1 MEKSKKILTEFEEEH
16 KMKRQ
21 IWAIPI
27 VYLALGL
34 TACSGGQVQETTAE
48 AETTAAE
55 TEAETQVQISK
66 DEIEKEKNSSLN
78 WEMAEEILTH
88 ISDPEFPDYTV
99 NVVEDY
105 GAVPN
110 DGQLDTKAIQAAI
123 DETSE
128 KGGGTVIVPQG
139 VFDTGAITL
148 KDNVNLCLQD
158 KETKLMFT
166 QEINHDNYP
175 LVYAHWEGQP
185 LYNYSSFIY
194 AKDAENIA
202 LTGAGTM
209 DGQAGDGTPWCWM
222 SRDYMTDYQDAD
234 RNALMDMNTNRIPVE
249 ERIFGEGHFLR
260 PNFIQLIGCKN
271 VLVEGITLL
280 RSPMWEVNP
289 VLCTNVTV
297 RGIHISTKA
306 ANNDGVDPESCN
318 YVLIEDNYFDTGDDC
333 IAIKSGRNADGRETN
348 TPSQNIIIR
357 NNIFADGHGG
367 ITIGSE
373 VSGGVRNVF
382 ADNNQFDSPNLKYAL
397 RFKTNAVRGGVI
409 ENIYLRNTTIKSV
422 SDAVVHATMLYE
434 EGRHGDF
441 MPQFKNIT
449 IENLTSTGGD
459 FGFFVEAFE
468 EVPVTGLVMKNVQLD
483 GVGVPLRAVNWQDPV
498 LENVVIN
505 DMKYPAPFDTRM
517 DGIPYVGSE
526 VKADSILLGGDPETL
541 TYPWQTAEKK
551 DGVFEDAGEG
561 QVWTVPEDLDGEY
574 LKVTA
579 SDENGNKN
587 SSIAYKILPDKNV
600 CGVDDIDPQAEA
612 VKRLAAKGILNPDE
626 KIDLDAKV
634 TRLDVARMLAGMW
647 ELTEPEEVVEI
658 SDVTAEDTDYGI
670 IAAVIENGMM
680 ELKEGAFDKSA
691 AVTREELADI
701 AIKSCGAPY
710 DETTFWA
717 TPTYDDVEEIDTYYH
732 TNVATCKDFGFMTA
746 DEGNVFKPKEETNFR
761 TVIDVLD
768 KVAVYARR

>member
-1 MEKSKKILTEFEEEH
+1 
-16 KMKRQ
+16 MKRR
-21 IWAIPI
+21 ILGVPAA
-27 VYLALGL
+27 VLALSLVG
-34 TACSGGQVQETTAE
+34 CSGGQTEETPAETETTVQET
-48 AETTAAE
+48 
-55 TEAETQVQISK
+55 
-66 DEIEKEKNSSLN
+66 EKETKAEPEKTDSKAGNGSGMS
-78 WEMAEEILTH
+78 WAMAEEILTH

-105 GAVPN
+105 GAVPD
-110 DGQLDTKAIQAAI
+110 DGELDTEAIQKAI

-128 KGGGTVIVPQG
+128 KGGGTVIVPKG
-139 VFDTGAITL
+139 AFDTGAITL

-158 KETKLMFT
+158 KETKLLFT
-166 QEINHDNYP
+166 QEINHENYP

-194 AKDAENIA
+194 AKDAKNIA
-202 LTGAGTM
+202 LTGEGTM

-222 SRDYMTDYQDAD
+222 SRDYMTDYQDDD
-234 RNALMDMNTNRIPVE
+234 RNALMNMNATRVPIE

-260 PNFIQLIGCKN
+260 PNFIQLIGCEN

-306 ANNDGVDPESCN
+306 ANNDGIDPESSN

-357 NNIFADGHGG
+357 NNVFADGHGG

-409 ENIYLRNTTIKSV
+409 ENIYLRNTNIKSV

-434 EGRHGDF
+434 EGRHGDY

-459 FGFFVEAFE
+459 FGIFVEAFE

-483 GVGVPLRAVNWQDPV
+483 QVGVPLRAVNWEEPI

-505 DMKYPAPFDTRM
+505 GMKYPAPSDTRM
-517 DGIPYVGSE
+517 EGIPCAGSE
-526 VKADSILLGGDPETL
+526 VKADSILLGGKPEEL
-541 TYPWQTAEKK
+541 TYEWKTAAQK
-551 DGVFEDAGEG
+551 DGNFEKVGEG
-561 QVWTVPEDLDGEY
+561 QTWKVPEGLEDQY

-579 SDENGNKN
+579 SDENGNEN
-587 SSIAYKILPDKNV
+587 SSIAYRILQTEKV
-600 CGVDDIDPQAEA
+600 CGIEDKDPSADA
-612 VKRLAAKGILNPDE
+612 VKRLAAKGL
-626 KIDLDAKV
+626 LDPQTTINLDKTV
-634 TRLDVARMLAGMW
+634 TRLDVAFMLAGMW
-647 ELTEPEEVVEI
+647 GLTEPEGTVEI
-658 SDVTAEDTDYGI
+658 SDVREDDEDYGV
-670 IAAVIENGMM
+670 IAAVVEEGMM
-680 ELKEGAFDKSA
+680 ELKDGAFDKSA

-717 TPTYDDVEEIDTYYH
+717 TPTYDDLEEIDTYYH
-732 TNVATCKDFGFMTA
+732 TNVATCNDFGFMLA
-746 DEGNVFKPKEETNFR
+746 AEGNIFKPKEEADFR

>member
-1 MEKSKKILTEFEEEH
+1 
-16 KMKRQ
+16 MKRR
-21 IWAIPI
+21 ILGVPAA
-27 VYLALGL
+27 VLALSLVG
-34 TACSGGQVQETTAE
+34 CSGGQTEETPAETETTVQET
-48 AETTAAE
+48 
-55 TEAETQVQISK
+55 
-66 DEIEKEKNSSLN
+66 EKETKAEPEKTDSKAGNGSGMS
-78 WEMAEEILTH
+78 WAMAEEILTH

-105 GAVPN
+105 GAVPD
-110 DGQLDTKAIQAAI
+110 DGELDTEAIQKAI

-128 KGGGTVIVPQG
+128 KGGGTVIVPKG
-139 VFDTGAITL
+139 AFDTGAITL

-158 KETKLMFT
+158 KETKLLFT
-166 QEINHDNYP
+166 QEINHENYP

-194 AKDAENIA
+194 AKDAKNIA
-202 LTGAGTM
+202 LTGEGTM

-222 SRDYMTDYQDAD
+222 SRDYMTDYQDDD
-234 RNALMDMNTNRIPVE
+234 RNALMNMNATRVPIE

-260 PNFIQLIGCKN
+260 PNFIQLIGCEN

-306 ANNDGVDPESCN
+306 ANNDGIDPESSN

-357 NNIFADGHGG
+357 NNVFADGHGG

-409 ENIYLRNTTIKSV
+409 ENIYLRNTNIKSV

-434 EGRHGDF
+434 EGRHGDY

-459 FGFFVEAFE
+459 FGIFVEAFE

-483 GVGVPLRAVNWQDPV
+483 QVGVPLRAVNWEEPI

-505 DMKYPAPFDTRM
+505 GMKYPAPSDTRM
-517 DGIPYVGSE
+517 EGIPCAGSE
-526 VKADSILLGGDPETL
+526 VKADSILLGGKPEEL
-541 TYPWQTAEKK
+541 TYEWKTAAQK
-551 DGVFEDAGEG
+551 DGNFEKVGEG
-561 QVWTVPEDLDGEY
+561 QTWKVPEGLEDQY

-579 SDENGNKN
+579 SDENGNEN
-587 SSIAYKILPDKNV
+587 SSIAYRILQTEKV
-600 CGVDDIDPQAEA
+600 CGIEDKDLSADA
-612 VKRLAAKGILNPDE
+612 VKRLAAKGL
-626 KIDLDAKV
+626 LDPQTTINLDKTV
-634 TRLDVARMLAGMW
+634 TRLDVASMLAGMW
-647 ELTEPEEVVEI
+647 GLTEPEGTVEI
-658 SDVTAEDTDYGI
+658 SDVREDDEDYGV
-670 IAAVIENGMM
+670 IAAVVEEGMM
-680 ELKEGAFDKSA
+680 ELKDGAFDKSA

-717 TPTYDDVEEIDTYYH
+717 TPTYDDLEEIDTYYH
-732 TNVATCKDFGFMTA
+732 TNVATCNDFGFMLA
-746 DEGNVFKPKEETNFR
+746 AEGNIFKPKEEADFR

>member
-1 MEKSKKILTEFEEEH
+1 MKKRILG
-16 KMKRQ
+16 
-21 IWAIPI
+21 IPAA
-27 VYLALGL
+27 VLALSLAG
-34 TACSGGQVQETTAE
+34 CSGGQTQETPAETETTVQETEKETEKE
-48 AETTAAE
+48 AEKTDD
-55 TEAETQVQISK
+55 K
-66 DEIEKEKNSSLN
+66 DGADGGMS
-78 WEMAEEILTH
+78 WAMAEEILTH

-105 GAVPN
+105 GAVPD
-110 DGQLDTKAIQAAI
+110 DGKLDTEAIQKAI

-128 KGGGTVIVPQG
+128 KGGGAVIVPKG
-139 VFDTGAITL
+139 AFDTGAITL

-158 KETKLMFT
+158 KETKLLFT
-166 QEINHDNYP
+166 QEINHENYP

-194 AKDAENIA
+194 AKDAKNIA
-202 LTGAGTM
+202 LTGEGTM

-222 SRDYMTDYQDAD
+222 SRDYMTDYQADD
-234 RNALMDMNTNRIPVE
+234 RNTLMDMNAKRVPIE

-260 PNFIQLIGCKN
+260 PNFIQLIGCEN

-297 RGIHISTKA
+297 RGIRISTKA
-306 ANNDGVDPESCN
+306 ANNDGIDPESSN

-409 ENIYLRNTTIKSV
+409 ENIYLRNTNIKSV

-459 FGFFVEAFE
+459 FGIFVEAFE

-483 GVGVPLRAVNWQDPV
+483 QVGVPLRAVNWENPV

-505 DMKYPAPFDTRM
+505 GMKYPAPSDTRM
-517 DGIPYVGSE
+517 EGIPCAGSE
-526 VKADSILLGGDPETL
+526 VKADSILLGGEPEKL
-541 TYPWQTAEKK
+541 TYIWQTADQK
-551 DGVFEDAGEG
+551 DGTFEKAGEG
-561 QVWTVPEDLDGEY
+561 QTWKVPEGLEGKY

-579 SDENGNKN
+579 SDENGNEN
-587 SSIAYKILPDKNV
+587 SSISYRILQTEKV
-600 CGVDDIDPQAEA
+600 CGVDDKDPLADA
-612 VKRLAAKGILNPDE
+612 VKRLAAKGL
-626 KIDLDAKV
+626 LDPQTTINLDGIV
-634 TRLDVARMLAGMW
+634 TRLDVASMLAGMW
-647 ELTEPEEVVEI
+647 GLTAPEGTVEI
-658 SDVTAEDTDYGI
+658 SDVTEADEDYGV
-670 IAAVIENGMM
+670 IAAVVEEGMM
-680 ELKEGAFDKSA
+680 ELKDGAFDKSA

-717 TPTYDDVEEIDTYYH
+717 TPTYDDLEEIDTYYH
-732 TNVATCKDFGFMTA
+732 TNVATCNDFGFMLA
-746 DEGNVFKPKEETNFR
+746 AEGNVFKPKEETDFR

>member
-1 MEKSKKILTEFEEEH
+1 MRKKMLELSAAAVL
-16 KMKRQ
+16 
-21 IWAIPI
+21 AIS
-27 VYLALGL
+27 LAGCQGSQ
-34 TACSGGQVQETTAE
+34 TQET
-48 AETTAAE
+48 TTAAE
-55 TEAETQVQISK
+55 TEAVVQETKAEAAETEAETKPQETKSQ
-66 DEIEKEKNSSLN
+66 ETEEKSEESMT
-78 WEMAEEILTH
+78 WDMAEEILTH

-105 GAVPN
+105 GAVPD
-110 DGQLDTKAIQAAI
+110 DGKLDTAAIQKAI

-128 KGGGTVIVPQG
+128 KGGGKVVIPKG
-139 VFDTGAITL
+139 DFDTGAITL
-148 KDNVNLCLQD
+148 KDNVNLCLED
-158 KETKLMFT
+158 KETKLLFT
-166 QEINHDNYP
+166 QDINHDNYP

-194 AKDAENIA
+194 AKDAKNIA
-202 LTGAGTM
+202 LTGEGTM

-222 SRDYMTDYQDAD
+222 SRDYMTDYQDDD
-234 RNALMDMNTNRIPVE
+234 RNALMAMNADRTPIE

-260 PNFIQLIGCKN
+260 PNFIQLIGCEN
-271 VLVEGITLL
+271 VLVEGVTLL

-306 ANNDGVDPESCN
+306 ANNDGIDPESSN

-333 IAIKSGRNADGRETN
+333 IAIKSGRNEDGRKTN

-357 NNIFADGHGG
+357 DNIFADGHGG

-397 RFKTNAVRGGVI
+397 RFKTNAIRGGVI

-422 SDAVVHATMLYE
+422 SDSVVHATMLYE

-441 MPQFKNIT
+441 MPQFKNIA

-459 FGFFVEAFE
+459 FGIFVEAFE
-468 EVPVTGLVMKNVQLD
+468 EVPVTGLVMRNVKLD
-483 GVGVPLRAVNWQDPV
+483 KVGVPLRAINWKDPV

-505 DMKYPAPFDTRM
+505 GMKYPAPSDTRM
-517 DGIPYVGSE
+517 DGIPCAGSE

-541 TYPWQTAEKK
+541 TYTWSVAAEK
-551 DGVFEDAGEG
+551 DGSYEKAGEG
-561 QVWTVPEDLDGEY
+561 RTWTVPDGLEDQY

-579 SDENGNKN
+579 SDENGNEN
-587 SSIAYKILPDKNV
+587 SSIAYKILPVEKV
-600 CGVDDIDPQAEA
+600 CGVDDADDLADA
-612 VKRLAAKGILNPDE
+612 VKRLAAKGLLDP
-626 KIDLDAKV
+626 KKAVDLDQTV
-634 TRLDVARMLAGMW
+634 TRLDVAQMLAGMW
-647 ELTEPEEVVEI
+647 NLTEPEEAVEI
-658 SDVTAEDTDYGI
+658 QDVAAGEDDYGI
-670 IAAVIENGMM
+670 IAAVIEEGMM
-680 ELKEGAFDKSA
+680 ELQDGAFNKEA
-691 AVTREELADI
+691 PVTREELADI

-717 TPTYDDVEEIDTYYH
+717 TPTYDDLEEIDEYYH
-732 TNVATCKDFGFMTA
+732 TNVATCNDFGFMMA
-746 DEGNVFKPKEETNFR
+746 AEGNVFQPKKETDFR

-768 KVAVYARR
+768 KVAIYARR

>member
-1 MEKSKKILTEFEEEH
+1 MKKQGWGIL
-16 KMKRQ
+16 
-21 IWAIPI
+21 AAL
-27 VYLALGL
+27 LALSLAG
-34 TACSGGQVQETTAE
+34 CSTGETQEPVSTAE
-48 AETTAAE
+48 TETTAAE
-55 TEAETQVQISK
+55 VQESEAMPETAEQ
-66 DEIEKEKNSSLN
+66 DGGNSDSMS

-88 ISDPEFPDYTV
+88 ISDPQFPDYTV
-99 NVVEDY
+99 NVVDDY

-110 DGQLDTKAIQAAI
+110 DGKLDTKAIQQAI

-128 KGGGTVIVPQG
+128 KGGGTVIVPRG
-139 VFDTGAITL
+139 DFDTGAITL
-148 KDNVNLCLQD
+148 KDNVNLCLED
-158 KETKLMFT
+158 KETRLLFT
-166 QEINHDNYP
+166 QEINHENYP

-194 AKDAENIA
+194 AKDAKNIA
-202 LTGAGTM
+202 LTGQGTM

-222 SRDYMTDYQDAD
+222 SRDYMTDYQDDD
-234 RNALMDMNTNRIPVE
+234 RNALMDMNTNRVPVE
-249 ERIFGEGHFLR
+249 ERIFGEGHYLR
-260 PNFIQLIGCKN
+260 PNFIQLIGCEN

-306 ANNDGVDPESCN
+306 ANNDGIDPESSN

-409 ENIYLRNTTIKSV
+409 ENIYLRNTTIQSV

-459 FGFFVEAFE
+459 FGIFVEAFE
-468 EVPVTGLVMKNVQLD
+468 EVPVTGLVMKNVKLD
-483 GVGVPLRAVNWQDPV
+483 EVGVPLRAMNWEDPV

-505 DMKYPAPFDTRM
+505 GIQYPAPSDTRI
-517 DGIPYVGSE
+517 DGIPAVGAQI
-526 VKADSILLGGDPETL
+526 KADSVLLGGDPESL
-541 TYPWQTAEKK
+541 TYLWSVGAQK
-551 DGVFEDAGEG
+551 DGAFEKAGEG
-561 QVWTVPEDLDGEY
+561 REWTVPEESEY
-574 LKVTA
+574 QYLMVTA
-579 SDENGNKN
+579 LDSNGIEN
-587 SSIAYKILPDKNV
+587 SSIAYQILPADHV
-600 CGVDDIDPQAEA
+600 CDVDNSDPTADA
-612 VKRLAAKGILNPDE
+612 VKRLAAKGIFDPQTKL
-626 KIDLDAKV
+626 DLDQEV
-634 TRLDVARMLAGMW
+634 TRVDMAEMLAGMW
-647 ELTEPEEVVEI
+647 GLTAPENPVEM
-658 SDVTAEDTDYGI
+658 SDVAESDEDYNI
-670 IAAVIENGMM
+670 IAAVVEAGMM
-680 ELKEGAFDKSA
+680 ELRDGSFEREV

-717 TPTYDDVEEIDTYYH
+717 TPTYDDLADIDTYYH
-732 TNVATCKDFGFMTA
+732 TNVATCNDFGFMMA
-746 DEGNVFKPKEETNFR
+746 AEGNLFKPKETVDYR
-761 TVIDVLD
+761 TAAEVLD
-768 KVAVYARR
+768 QVAIYARR